1 MTAQEANKRQ
11 LEIWKKTLDHEV
23 AMMASWSVEACHG
36 FIERL
41 DVFGKKLEAR
51 EGNRS

>member
-11 LEIWKKTLDHEV
+11 LEIWKKTLDHEI
-23 AMMASWSVEACHG
+23 AMMAPRSIEACHG

-41 DVFGKKLEAR
+41 DAFGKKLEAR
-51 EGNRS
+51 EGKGA